1 MFCVHREVKEKCTW
15 QTVCFLVLAPTV
27 GLALNSQYHTQNNQN
42 RSTGKTVSSSVSLNH
57 EATAVRKGWGT
68 RRRKLGLLGV
78 SGVLGTHRETLTFC
92 ENHLR
97 PPHASKVHSLS
108 VVMLLNLCIAGSFP

>member
-1 MFCVHREVKEKCTW
+1 M
-15 QTVCFLVLAPTV
+15 
-27 GLALNSQYHTQNNQN
+27 
-42 RSTGKTVSSSVSLNH
+42 SSSVSLNH